1 MRICILGGFNMHRLS
16 NSLSICLFTSVA
28 LITVPATAQDET
40 APVVDEAADGE
51 IVVFGQGETR
61 QVQEVSSKELLILAP
76 GTSPLKAIEKLPSVS
91 FQSADPF
98 GTYEWS
104 SRISIRGFNQNQ
116 LGFTLDGIP
125 LGDSSYGNN
134 NGLHIG
140 RAIISENIGVTRVS
154 QGSGSIGT
162 QATNNLGG
170 TLEFF
175 SADPTGGLGFDANL
189 TYGSENTV
197 RGFGRFNFGEAGGIR
212 GFVSGVYHNAEKWKG
227 GGDQRNWQINA
238 KAIIPVG
245 DAEFDAY
252 FGYSDRAEQD
262 YQDLSLEIIDR
273 LGYNHDNFFPNYAL
287 AIQIADIANN
297 IDLRNNSTGALGGDG
312 RSDITG
318 NAPTNPAAGTV
329 FPAPYISIDD
339 SYYDASGLRKD
350 TLAAYGL
357 TAPLD
362 EGVTFKIK
370 AYYHDNTGQGTW
382 ATPYVPS
389 PNGVP
394 LSVRTTEYDIQR
406 GGVFGSLNAQI
417 GDHEITIGGWYE
429 HNDFTQARRFY
440 AFDSRTAPNRDLTNF
455 QRNPFFT
462 QWLFDFNTDTLQY
475 HVQDKI
481 SLGNL
486 TINLGW
492 KGFQV
497 NNEASPRVQGA
508 LAAGKIRSKDWF
520 QPHAGL
526 AYRLNDKAE
535 VFGGFTQVTRA
546 FVSSATSGPFST
558 TQAGFNALIARG
570 LKPEESDTYELGVRY
585 NDTIFNGV
593 IGVYY
598 VNFRNRLLG
607 VQTGA
612 GIVGNPA
619 ILQNVGSVR
628 SLGFEAAGD
637 VRLGGGLSLFASYS
651 YNDATYRDDVV
662 IPPSAITTPPTPPN
676 IIPTSGR
683 NVVDAP
689 KHLLKGEVMYDSD
702 TFFGR
707 LGANYMSR
715 RYFNYLN
722 DRSVSG
728 RVLVDATLGYRFD
741 AGLRSPIELQLNATN
756 LLDKDYVSTIGSNG
770 FGNSGDNQTLL
781 AGAPQQFFATVKVGF

>member
-1 MRICILGGFNMHRLS
+1 MRK
-16 NSLSICLFTSVA
+16 
-28 LITVPATAQDET
+28 ITVMLLAGVAFGSLPVMAQQSNAPTTAGSE
-40 APVVDEAADGE
+40 EAE

-104 SRISIRGFNQNQ
+104 SRVSIRGFNQNQ
-116 LGFTLDGIP
+116 LGYTLDGIP

-175 SADPTGGLGFDANL
+175 SADPSDGFGVDANL
-189 TYGSENTV
+189 TYGSSNTM
-197 RGFGRFNFGEAGGIR
+197 RAFGRINFGEAGGVR
-212 GFVSGVYHNAEKWKG
+212 GFLSGVYHNADKWKG
-227 GGDQRNWQINA
+227 GGEQRSMHVNA

-245 DAEFDAY
+245 DAEFDG
-252 FGYSDRAEQD
+252 FFSYSDRAEQD
-262 YQDLSLEIIDR
+262 YQDLSLEMINR
-273 LGYNHDNFFPNYAL
+273 LGYDHDNYFPDYAK
-287 AIQIADIANN
+287 AISAARGVYVAPINN
-297 IDLRNNSTGALGGDG
+297 L
-312 RSDITG
+312 
-318 NAPTNPAAGTV
+318 
-329 FPAPYISIDD
+329 DD

-350 TLAAYGL
+350 LLASYGL
-357 TAPLD
+357 TAPLAD
-362 EGVTFKIK
+362 GVTFKIK
-370 AYYHDNTGQGTW
+370 AYYHNNTGQGTW
-382 ATPYVPS
+382 GTPYVPS

-394 LSVRTTEYDIQR
+394 MSARTTEYDIQR
-406 GGVFGSLNAQI
+406 GGVFSSLNAEV
-417 GDHEITIGGWYE
+417 GDHAVTVGSWYE

-440 AFDSRTAPNRDLTNF
+440 AYESNTTPGLDHTKFLA
-455 QRNPFFT
+455 NPFFT

-475 HVQDKI
+475 YVQDKI
-481 SLGNL
+481 SLGDL

-497 NNEASPRVQGA
+497 NNESDPRIQGS
-508 LAAGKIRSKDWF
+508 LAAGKIKSQDWF
-520 QPHAGL
+520 QPHAGV
-526 AYRLNDKAE
+526 AYKLTDKAE
-535 VFGGFTQVTRA
+535 IFGGFTQVTRA
-546 FVSSATSGPFST
+546 FVSSATSGPFAT
-558 TQAGFNALIARG
+558 TQAGFNALVTRG
-570 LKPEESDTYELGVRY
+570 LKPESSDTFELGARY
-585 NDTIFNGV
+585 NDNVFNGV

-637 VRLGGGLSLFASYS
+637 VRLGGGMTLFASYS
-651 YNDATYRDDVV
+651 YTGATYRENV
-662 IPPSAITTPPTPPN
+662 ITPTAV
-676 IIPTSGR
+676 IATKGKE
-683 NVVDAP
+683 VVDTP
-689 KHLLKGEVMYDSD
+689 KHLLRGEVAYDSD
-702 TFFGR
+702 AFFGR
-707 LGANYMSR
+707 VGANYMSK

-722 DRSVSG
+722 DRSVPG
-728 RVLVDATLGYRFD
+728 RVLVDATVGYRLD
-741 AGLRSPIELQLNATN
+741 AGLRAPLELQLNATN
-756 LLDKDYVSTIGSNG
+756 LFGKEYVSTIGSNG

-781 AGAPQQFFATVKVGF
+781 AGSPRQVFVTLKAGF

>member
-1 MRICILGGFNMHRLS
+1 MRKIIVLLLAG
-16 NSLSICLFTSVA
+16 VA
-28 LITVPATAQDET
+28 FGSVPAMAQQST
-40 APVVDEAADGE
+40 APTAVDSEESE
-51 IVVFGQGETR
+51 IVVFGKGETR

-76 GTSPLKAIEKLPSVS
+76 GTSPLKAIEKLPSVN

-104 SRISIRGFNQNQ
+104 SRVSIRGFNQNQ
-116 LGFTLDGIP
+116 LGYTLDGIP

-175 SADPTGGLGFDANL
+175 SADPSDGFGVDANL
-189 TYGSENTV
+189 TYGSSNTM
-197 RGFGRFNFGEAGGIR
+197 RAFGRINFGEAGGVR
-212 GFVSGVYHNAEKWKG
+212 GFLSGVYHNADKWKG
-227 GGDQRNWQINA
+227 AGEQRSIHVNA

-245 DAEFDAY
+245 DAEFDG
-252 FGYSDRAEQD
+252 FFSYSDRAEQD
-262 YQDLSLEIIDR
+262 YQDLSLEMINR
-273 LGYNHDNFFPNYAL
+273 LGYDHDNYFPDYAK
-287 AIQIADIANN
+287 AIAAARRVFVAPINN
-297 IDLRNNSTGALGGDG
+297 L
-312 RSDITG
+312 
-318 NAPTNPAAGTV
+318 
-329 FPAPYISIDD
+329 DD

-350 TLAAYGL
+350 TLASYGL
-357 TAPLD
+357 TTPLGD
-362 EGVTFKIK
+362 GVTFKVK

-382 ATPYVPS
+382 GTPYVAS

-394 LSVRTTEYDIQR
+394 MSARTTEYDIQR
-406 GGVFGSLNAQI
+406 GGVFSSLNAEV
-417 GDHEITIGGWYE
+417 GDHEVTVGGWYE

-440 AFDSRTAPNRDLTNF
+440 AYESNTTPGLDHTKFL
-455 QRNPFFT
+455 RNPFFT

-475 HVQDKI
+475 YVQDKI
-481 SLGNL
+481 SLGDL

-497 NNEASPRVQGA
+497 NNESDPRIQGS
-508 LAAGKIRSKDWF
+508 LAAGKIKSQDWF
-520 QPHAGL
+520 QPHAGV
-526 AYRLNDKAE
+526 AYKLTDKAE
-535 VFGGFTQVTRA
+535 IFGGFTQVTRA

-558 TQAGFNALIARG
+558 TQAGFNALLARG
-570 LKPEESDTYELGVRY
+570 LKPESSDTFELGARY
-585 NDTIFNGV
+585 NDNVFNGV

-628 SLGFEAAGD
+628 SIGFEAAGD
-637 VRLGGGLSLFASYS
+637 VRLGGGLTLFASYS
-651 YNDATYRDDVV
+651 YTGATYRDNV
-662 IPPSAITTPPTPPN
+662 ITPTAV
-676 IIPTSGR
+676 IATKGKE
-683 NVVDAP
+683 VVDTP
-689 KHLLKGEVMYDSD
+689 KHLLRGEVAYDSD
-702 TFFGR
+702 AFFGR
-707 LGANYMSR
+707 VGANYMSK

-722 DRSVSG
+722 DRSVPG
-728 RVLVDATLGYRFD
+728 RMLVDATVGYRLD
-741 AGLRSPIELQLNATN
+741 AGLRAPLELQLNATN
-756 LLDKDYVSTIGSNG
+756 LFGKDYVATIGSNG

-781 AGAPQQFFATVKVGF
+781 AGSPRQVFVTLKAGF

>member
-1 MRICILGGFNMHRLS
+1 MRKITMMLLTGVAFG
-16 NSLSICLFTSVA
+16 SVP
-28 LITVPATAQDET
+28 VMAQQNT
-40 APVVDEAADGE
+40 APTAVDSEESE
-51 IVVFGQGETR
+51 IVVFGKGETR
-61 QVQEVSSKELLILAP
+61 QVQEVTSKELLILAP
-76 GTSPLKAIEKLPSVS
+76 GTSPLKAIEKLPSVN

-104 SRISIRGFNQNQ
+104 SRVSIRGFNQNQ
-116 LGFTLDGIP
+116 LGYTLDGIP

-175 SADPTGGLGFDANL
+175 SADNSDGLGVDANL
-189 TYGSENTV
+189 TYGSENTMRAFGRINFGESGGV
-197 RGFGRFNFGEAGGIR
+197 RGFL
-212 GFVSGVYHNAEKWKG
+212 SGVYHNADKWKG
-227 GGDQRNWQINA
+227 GGEQRSMHVNA

-245 DAEFDAY
+245 DAEFDA
-252 FGYSDRAEQD
+252 FFSYSDRAEQD
-262 YQDLSLEIIDR
+262 YQDLSLEMINR
-273 LGYNHDNFFPNYAL
+273 LDYDHDNYFPDYAK
-287 AIQIADIANN
+287 AIAAARGVYAAPINN
-297 IDLRNNSTGALGGDG
+297 L
-312 RSDITG
+312 
-318 NAPTNPAAGTV
+318 
-329 FPAPYISIDD
+329 DD

-357 TAPLD
+357 TAPLGD
-362 EGVTFKIK
+362 GVTFKIK

-382 ATPYVPS
+382 GTPYVPS

-394 LSVRTTEYDIQR
+394 MSVRTTEYDIQR
-406 GGVFGSLNAQI
+406 GGVFSSLNAEI
-417 GDHEITIGGWYE
+417 GDHELTVGGWYE

-440 AFDSRTAPNRDLTNF
+440 AYESNTNPGRDHTKF
-455 QRNPFFT
+455 MRNPFFT

-481 SLGNL
+481 SLGDL

-497 NNEASPRVQGA
+497 NNESDPRIQGS
-508 LAAGKIRSKDWF
+508 LAAGKIKSQDWF
-520 QPHAGL
+520 QPHAGV
-526 AYRLNDKAE
+526 AYKLTDKAE
-535 VFGGFTQVTRA
+535 IFGGFTQVTRA

-558 TQAGFNALIARG
+558 TQAGFNALLTRG
-570 LKPEESDTYELGVRY
+570 LKPESSDTFELGARY
-585 NDTIFNGV
+585 NDNVFNGV

-628 SLGFEAAGD
+628 SIGFEAAGD
-637 VRLGGGLSLFASYS
+637 VRLGGGMTLFASYS
-651 YNDATYRDDVV
+651 YTGATYRDNVITPTAVIPTRGKDVV
-662 IPPSAITTPPTPPN
+662 DT
-676 IIPTSGR
+676 
-683 NVVDAP
+683 P
-689 KHLLKGEVMYDSD
+689 KHLLRGEVAYDSD
-702 TFFGR
+702 AFFGR
-707 LGANYMSR
+707 VGANYMSK

-722 DRSVSG
+722 DRSVPG
-728 RVLVDATLGYRFD
+728 RVLVDATMGYRLD
-741 AGLRSPIELQLNATN
+741 AGLRAPLELQLNATN
-756 LLDKDYVSTIGSNG
+756 LFGKDYVATIGSNG
-770 FGNSGDNQTLL
+770 FGNSGDSQTLL
-781 AGAPQQFFATVKVGF
+781 AGAPRQIFVTLKAGF

>member
-1 MRICILGGFNMHRLS
+1 MRKITMMLLAGVAFGSVPVMAQQS
-16 NSLSICLFTSVA
+16 NAPT
-28 LITVPATAQDET
+28 TADSE
-40 APVVDEAADGE
+40 EAE

-61 QVQEVSSKELLILAP
+61 QVQEVLSKELLILAP

-104 SRISIRGFNQNQ
+104 SRVSIRGFNQNQ
-116 LGFTLDGIP
+116 LGYTLDGIP

-175 SADPTGGLGFDANL
+175 SADPSDGFGVDANL
-189 TYGSENTV
+189 TYGSSNTM
-197 RGFGRFNFGEAGGIR
+197 RAFGRINFGEAGGVR
-212 GFVSGVYHNAEKWKG
+212 GFLSGVYHNADKWKG
-227 GGDQRNWQINA
+227 GGEQRSMHVNA

-245 DAEFDAY
+245 DAEFDG
-252 FGYSDRAEQD
+252 FFSYSDRAEQD
-262 YQDLSLEIIDR
+262 YQDLSLEMINR
-273 LGYNHDNFFPNYAL
+273 LGYDHDNYFPDYAK
-287 AIQIADIANN
+287 AISAARGVYVAPINN
-297 IDLRNNSTGALGGDG
+297 L
-312 RSDITG
+312 
-318 NAPTNPAAGTV
+318 
-329 FPAPYISIDD
+329 DD

-350 TLAAYGL
+350 LLASYGL
-357 TAPLD
+357 TAPLAD
-362 EGVTFKIK
+362 GVTFKIK
-370 AYYHDNTGQGTW
+370 AYYHNNTGQGTW
-382 ATPYVPS
+382 GTPYVPS

-394 LSVRTTEYDIQR
+394 MSARTTEYDIQR
-406 GGVFGSLNAQI
+406 GGVFSSLNAEV
-417 GDHEITIGGWYE
+417 GDHAVTVGSWYE

-440 AFDSRTAPNRDLTNF
+440 AYESNTTPGLDHTKFL
-455 QRNPFFT
+455 RNPFFT

-475 HVQDKI
+475 YVQDKI
-481 SLGNL
+481 SLGDL

-497 NNEASPRVQGA
+497 NNESDPRIQGS
-508 LAAGKIRSKDWF
+508 LAAGKIKSQDWF
-520 QPHAGL
+520 QPHAGV
-526 AYRLNDKAE
+526 AYKLTDKAE
-535 VFGGFTQVTRA
+535 IFGGFTQVTRA
-546 FVSSATSGPFST
+546 FVSSATSGPFAT
-558 TQAGFNALIARG
+558 TQAGFNALVTRG
-570 LKPEESDTYELGVRY
+570 LKPESSDTFELGARY
-585 NDTIFNGV
+585 NDNVFNGV

-637 VRLGGGLSLFASYS
+637 VRLGGGMTLFASYS
-651 YNDATYRDDVV
+651 YTGATYRENV
-662 IPPSAITTPPTPPN
+662 ITPTAV
-676 IIPTSGR
+676 IATKGKE
-683 NVVDAP
+683 VVDTP
-689 KHLLKGEVMYDSD
+689 KHLLRGEVAYDSD
-702 TFFGR
+702 AFFGR
-707 LGANYMSR
+707 VGANYMSK

-722 DRSVSG
+722 DRSVPG
-728 RVLVDATLGYRFD
+728 RVLVDATVGYRLD
-741 AGLRSPIELQLNATN
+741 AGLRAPLELQLNATN
-756 LLDKDYVSTIGSNG
+756 LFGKEYVSTIGSNG

-781 AGAPQQFFATVKVGF
+781 AGSPRQVFVTLKAGF

>member
-1 MRICILGGFNMHRLS
+1 MRFRHILLLS
-16 NSLSICLFTSVA
+16 TLFMPASVLA
-28 LITVPATAQDET
+28 QTPDDGTAELDE
-40 APVVDEAADGE
+40 G
-51 IVVFGQGETR
+51 IVVFGQGQTR
-61 QVQEVSSKELLILAP
+61 QVQELKSEDLAILAP
-76 GTSPLKAIEKLPSVS
+76 GTSPLKAIEKLPSVN

-104 SRISIRGFNQNQ
+104 SRVSIRGFNQNQ
-116 LGFTLDGIP
+116 LGYTLDGIP
-125 LGDSSYGNN
+125 LGDSTYGNN

-140 RAIISENIGVTRVS
+140 RAIISENIGVVRVS

-175 SADPTGGLGFDANL
+175 STDPNDGLGLDANL
-189 TYGSENTV
+189 TYGSENTI
-197 RGFGRFNFGEAGGIR
+197 RGFARLNFGESGGIR

-245 DAEFDAY
+245 EAEFDAY
-252 FGYSDRAEQD
+252 FSYSDRAEQD
-262 YQDLSLEIIDR
+262 YQDLSLEMIQR
-273 LGYNHDNFFPNYAL
+273 LGYDHDNFFPDYAT
-287 AIQIADIANN
+287 AIRAAQGIFVAPINN
-297 IDLRNNSTGALGGDG
+297 R
-312 RSDITG
+312 
-318 NAPTNPAAGTV
+318 
-329 FPAPYISIDD
+329 DD

-350 TLAAYGL
+350 TLAGYGL

-362 EGVTFKIK
+362 EGVTFSIK

-382 ATPYVPS
+382 GTPYVAS

-394 LSVRTTEYDIQR
+394 MSVRTTEYDIQR
-406 GGVFGSLNAQI
+406 GGVFSSLKAEI
-417 GDHEITIGGWYE
+417 GDHEITVGGWYE

-440 AFDSRTAPNRDLTNF
+440 AYESLTTPGRDHTKF

-475 HVQDKI
+475 YVQDRM
-481 SLGNL
+481 SFGDL
-486 TINLGW
+486 TVNVGW

-497 NNEASPRVQGA
+497 NNEADPRVQGA
-508 LAAGKIRSKDWF
+508 LAAGKIKSQDWF
-520 QPHAGL
+520 QPHVGA
-526 AYRLNDKAE
+526 AYKVSDKAE
-535 VFGGFTQVTRA
+535 LFGGFTQVTRA

-558 TQAGFNALIARG
+558 TQAGFNELRARG
-570 LKPEESDTYELGVRY
+570 LKPEESDTYELGARY
-585 NDTIFNGV
+585 NNPVFNGV

-628 SLGFEAAGD
+628 SIGFEAAGD
-637 VRLGGGLSLFASYS
+637 FRLGNGITFFASYS
-651 YNDATYRDDVV
+651 YTDASYRDNV
-662 IPPSAITTPPTPPN
+662 ITPTAT
-676 IIPTSGR
+676 ILTKGKT
-683 NVVDAP
+683 VVDTP
-689 KHLLKGEVMYDSD
+689 KHLLRGEVAYDSD
-702 TFFGR
+702 SFFGR
-707 LGANYMSR
+707 FGANYMSKR
-715 RYFNYLN
+715 FFNYLN
-722 DRSVSG
+722 DRSVPG

-741 AGLRSPIELQLNATN
+741 AGLRLPLEIQLNATN
-756 LLDKDYVSTIGSNG
+756 MFDKKYVSTIGSNG

-781 AGAPQQFFATVKVGF
+781 AGAPQQFFATLKVGF

>member
-1 MRICILGGFNMHRLS
+1 MRKITMMLLAGVAFGSVPVMAQQS
-16 NSLSICLFTSVA
+16 NAPT
-28 LITVPATAQDET
+28 TADAED
-40 APVVDEAADGE
+40 AE

-61 QVQEVSSKELLILAP
+61 QVQEVSNKELLILAP

-104 SRISIRGFNQNQ
+104 SRVSIRGFNQNQ
-116 LGFTLDGIP
+116 LGYTLDGIP

-175 SADPTGGLGFDANL
+175 SADPSDGFGVDANL
-189 TYGSENTV
+189 TYGSSNTI
-197 RGFGRFNFGEAGGIR
+197 RAFGRINFGEAGGVR
-212 GFVSGVYHNAEKWKG
+212 GFLSGVYHNADKWKG
-227 GGDQRNWQINA
+227 GGEQRSMHVNA

-245 DAEFDAY
+245 DAEFDG
-252 FGYSDRAEQD
+252 FFSYSDRAEQD
-262 YQDLSLEIIDR
+262 YQDLSLEMINR
-273 LGYNHDNFFPNYAL
+273 LGYDHDNYFPDYAK
-287 AIQIADIANN
+287 AISAARGVYVAPINN
-297 IDLRNNSTGALGGDG
+297 
-312 RSDITG
+312 
-318 NAPTNPAAGTV
+318 
-329 FPAPYISIDD
+329 IDD

-350 TLAAYGL
+350 TLASYGL
-357 TAPLD
+357 TAPLAD
-362 EGVTFKIK
+362 GVTFKIK
-370 AYYHDNTGQGTW
+370 AYYHNNTGQGTW
-382 ATPYVPS
+382 GTPYVPS

-394 LSVRTTEYDIQR
+394 MSARTTEYDIQR
-406 GGVFGSLNAQI
+406 GGVFSSLNAEV
-417 GDHEITIGGWYE
+417 GDHEVTVGGWYE

-440 AFDSRTAPNRDLTNF
+440 AYESNTTPGLDHTKFL
-455 QRNPFFT
+455 RNPFFT

-475 HVQDKI
+475 YVQDKI
-481 SLGNL
+481 SLGDL

-497 NNEASPRVQGA
+497 NNESDPRIQGS
-508 LAAGKIRSKDWF
+508 LAAGKIKSQDWF
-520 QPHAGL
+520 QPHAGV
-526 AYRLNDKAE
+526 AYKLTEKAE
-535 VFGGFTQVTRA
+535 IFGGFTQVTRA
-546 FVSSATSGPFST
+546 FVSSATSGPFAT
-558 TQAGFNALIARG
+558 TQAGFDALRARG
-570 LKPEESDTYELGVRY
+570 LKPESSDTFELGARY
-585 NDTIFNGV
+585 NDSVFNGV

-598 VNFRNRLLG
+598 VNFHNRLLG

-637 VRLGGGLSLFASYS
+637 VRLGGGVTLFASYS
-651 YNDATYRDDVV
+651 YTGATYRENV
-662 IPPSAITTPPTPPN
+662 ITPTAV
-676 IIPTSGR
+676 IATKGKE
-683 NVVDAP
+683 VVDTP
-689 KHLLKGEVMYDSD
+689 KHLLRGEVAYDHD
-702 TFFGR
+702 AFFGR
-707 LGANYMSR
+707 VGANYMSK

-722 DRSVSG
+722 DRSVPS
-728 RVLVDATLGYRFD
+728 RVLVDATVGYRLD
-741 AGLRSPIELQLNATN
+741 AGLRAPLELQLNATN
-756 LLDKDYVSTIGSNG
+756 LFGIDYVSTIGSNG

-781 AGAPQQFFATVKVGF
+781 AGSPRQVFVTLKAGF

>member
-1 MRICILGGFNMHRLS
+1 MRK
-16 NSLSICLFTSVA
+16 
-28 LITVPATAQDET
+28 ITVMLLAGVAFGSVPVMAQQSNAPTTAGSE
-40 APVVDEAADGE
+40 EAE

-104 SRISIRGFNQNQ
+104 SRVSIRGFNQNQ
-116 LGFTLDGIP
+116 LGYTLDGIP

-175 SADPTGGLGFDANL
+175 SADPSDGFGADANL
-189 TYGSENTV
+189 TYGSSNTM
-197 RGFGRFNFGEAGGIR
+197 RAFGRINFGEAGGVR
-212 GFVSGVYHNAEKWKG
+212 GFLSGVYHNADKWKG
-227 GGDQRNWQINA
+227 GGEQRSMHVNA

-245 DAEFDAY
+245 DAEFDG
-252 FGYSDRAEQD
+252 FFSYSDRAEQD
-262 YQDLSLEIIDR
+262 YQDLSLEMINR
-273 LGYNHDNFFPNYAL
+273 LGYDHDNYFPDYAK
-287 AIQIADIANN
+287 AISAARGVYVAPINN
-297 IDLRNNSTGALGGDG
+297 L
-312 RSDITG
+312 
-318 NAPTNPAAGTV
+318 
-329 FPAPYISIDD
+329 DD

-350 TLAAYGL
+350 TLASYGL
-357 TAPLD
+357 SATLAD
-362 EGVTFKIK
+362 GVTFKIK
-370 AYYHDNTGQGTW
+370 AYYHNNTGQGTW
-382 ATPYVPS
+382 GTPYVPS

-394 LSVRTTEYDIQR
+394 MSARTTEYDIQR
-406 GGVFGSLNAQI
+406 GGVFSSLNAEV
-417 GDHEITIGGWYE
+417 GDHEVTVGSWYE

-440 AFDSRTAPNRDLTNF
+440 AYESNTTPGLDHTKFLT
-455 QRNPFFT
+455 NPFFT

-475 HVQDKI
+475 YVQDKI
-481 SLGNL
+481 SLGDL

-497 NNEASPRVQGA
+497 NNESDPRIQGS
-508 LAAGKIRSKDWF
+508 LAAGKIKSQDWF
-520 QPHAGL
+520 QPHAGV
-526 AYRLNDKAE
+526 AYKLTDKAE
-535 VFGGFTQVTRA
+535 IFGGFTQVTRA
-546 FVSSATSGPFST
+546 FVSSATSGPFAT
-558 TQAGFNALIARG
+558 TQAGFNALVTRG
-570 LKPEESDTYELGVRY
+570 LKPESSDTFELGARY
-585 NDTIFNGV
+585 NDNVFNGV

-637 VRLGGGLSLFASYS
+637 VRLGGGMTLFASYS
-651 YNDATYRDDVV
+651 YTGATYRENV
-662 IPPSAITTPPTPPN
+662 ITPTAV
-676 IIPTSGR
+676 IATKGKE
-683 NVVDAP
+683 VVDTP
-689 KHLLKGEVMYDSD
+689 KHLLRGEFAYDND
-702 TFFGR
+702 AFFGR
-707 LGANYMSR
+707 VGANYMSK

-722 DRSVSG
+722 DRSVPS
-728 RVLVDATLGYRFD
+728 RVLVDATVGYRLD
-741 AGLRSPIELQLNATN
+741 AGLRAPLELQLNATN
-756 LLDKDYVSTIGSNG
+756 LFGIDYVSTIGSNG

-781 AGAPQQFFATVKVGF
+781 AGSPRQVFVTLKAGF

>member
-1 MRICILGGFNMHRLS
+1 MRKITVMLLAG
-16 NSLSICLFTSVA
+16 VA
-28 LITVPATAQDET
+28 LGSVPVMAQQSNAPTTADS
-40 APVVDEAADGE
+40 DEAE

-104 SRISIRGFNQNQ
+104 SRVSIRGFNQNQ
-116 LGFTLDGIP
+116 LGYTLDGIP

-175 SADPTGGLGFDANL
+175 SADPSDGFGADANL
-189 TYGSENTV
+189 TYGSSNTM
-197 RGFGRFNFGEAGGIR
+197 RAFGRINFGEAGGVR
-212 GFVSGVYHNAEKWKG
+212 GFLSGVYHNAEKWKG
-227 GGDQRNWQINA
+227 GGEQRSMHVNA

-245 DAEFDAY
+245 DAEFDA
-252 FGYSDRAEQD
+252 FFSYSDRAEQD
-262 YQDLSLEIIDR
+262 YQDLSLEMINR
-273 LGYNHDNFFPNYAL
+273 LGYDHDNYFPNYAK
-287 AIQIADIANN
+287 AISAARGVYAAPINN
-297 IDLRNNSTGALGGDG
+297 
-312 RSDITG
+312 
-318 NAPTNPAAGTV
+318 
-329 FPAPYISIDD
+329 IDD

-350 TLAAYGL
+350 ALASYGL
-357 TAPLD
+357 TAPLAD
-362 EGVTFKIK
+362 GATFKVK
-370 AYYHDNTGQGTW
+370 AYYHNNTGQGTW
-382 ATPYVPS
+382 GTPYVAS

-394 LSVRTTEYDIQR
+394 MSARTTEYDIQR
-406 GGVFGSLNAQI
+406 GGVFSSLNAEV
-417 GDHEITIGGWYE
+417 GDHEVTVGGWYE

-440 AFDSRTAPNRDLTNF
+440 AYESNTTPGLDHTKFL
-455 QRNPFFT
+455 RNPFFT

-475 HVQDKI
+475 YVQDKI
-481 SLGNL
+481 SLGDL
-486 TINLGW
+486 TVNLGW

-497 NNEASPRVQGA
+497 NNESDPRIQGS
-508 LAAGKIRSKDWF
+508 LAAGKIKSQDWF
-520 QPHAGL
+520 QPHAGV
-526 AYRLNDKAE
+526 AYKLTEKAE
-535 VFGGFTQVTRA
+535 IFGGFTQVTRA
-546 FVSSATSGPFST
+546 HVSSATSGPFAT
-558 TQAGFNALIARG
+558 TQAGFNALVARG
-570 LKPEESDTYELGVRY
+570 LKPESSDTFELGARY
-585 NDTIFNGV
+585 NDNVFNGV

-637 VRLGGGLSLFASYS
+637 VRLGGGMTLFASYS
-651 YNDATYRDDVV
+651 YTGATYRENV
-662 IPPSAITTPPTPPN
+662 ITPTAV
-676 IIPTSGR
+676 IATKGKE
-683 NVVDAP
+683 VVDTP
-689 KHLLKGEVMYDSD
+689 KHLLRGEVAYDSD
-702 TFFGR
+702 AFFGR
-707 LGANYMSR
+707 VGANYMSK

-722 DRSVSG
+722 DRSVPG
-728 RVLVDATLGYRFD
+728 RVLVDATVGYRLD
-741 AGLRSPIELQLNATN
+741 AGLRAPLELQLNATN
-756 LLDKDYVSTIGSNG
+756 LFGIDYVSTIGSNG

-781 AGAPQQFFATVKVGF
+781 AGSPRQVFVTLKAGF

>member
-1 MRICILGGFNMHRLS
+1 MRKITMMLLAGVAFGSVPVMAQQS
-16 NSLSICLFTSVA
+16 NAPT
-28 LITVPATAQDET
+28 TADSE
-40 APVVDEAADGE
+40 EAE

-104 SRISIRGFNQNQ
+104 SRVSIRGFNQNQ
-116 LGFTLDGIP
+116 LGYTLDGIP

-175 SADPTGGLGFDANL
+175 SADPSDGFGVDANL
-189 TYGSENTV
+189 TYGSSNTM
-197 RGFGRFNFGEAGGIR
+197 RAFGRINFGEAGGVR
-212 GFVSGVYHNAEKWKG
+212 GFLSGVYHNADKWKG
-227 GGDQRNWQINA
+227 GGEQRSMHVNA

-245 DAEFDAY
+245 DAEFDG
-252 FGYSDRAEQD
+252 FFSYSDRAEQD
-262 YQDLSLEIIDR
+262 YQDLSLEMINR
-273 LGYNHDNFFPNYAL
+273 LGYDHDNYFPDYAK
-287 AIQIADIANN
+287 AISAARGVYVAPINN
-297 IDLRNNSTGALGGDG
+297 L
-312 RSDITG
+312 
-318 NAPTNPAAGTV
+318 
-329 FPAPYISIDD
+329 DD

-350 TLAAYGL
+350 LLASYGL
-357 TAPLD
+357 TAPLAD
-362 EGVTFKIK
+362 GVTFKIK
-370 AYYHDNTGQGTW
+370 AYYHNNTGQGTW
-382 ATPYVPS
+382 GTPYVPS

-394 LSVRTTEYDIQR
+394 MSARTTEYDIQR
-406 GGVFGSLNAQI
+406 GGVFSSLNAEV
-417 GDHEITIGGWYE
+417 GDHAVTVGGWYE

-440 AFDSRTAPNRDLTNF
+440 AYESNTTPGLDHTKFLT
-455 QRNPFFT
+455 NPFFT

-475 HVQDKI
+475 YVQDKI
-481 SLGNL
+481 SLGDL

-497 NNEASPRVQGA
+497 NNESDPRIQGS
-508 LAAGKIRSKDWF
+508 LAAGKIKSQDWF
-520 QPHAGL
+520 QPHAGV
-526 AYRLNDKAE
+526 AYKLTDKAE
-535 VFGGFTQVTRA
+535 IFGGFTQVTRA
-546 FVSSATSGPFST
+546 FVSSATSGPFAT
-558 TQAGFNALIARG
+558 TQAGFDALLARG
-570 LKPEESDTYELGVRY
+570 LKPESSDTFELGARY
-585 NDTIFNGV
+585 NDNVFNGV

-637 VRLGGGLSLFASYS
+637 VRLGGGMTLFASYS
-651 YNDATYRDDVV
+651 YTGATYRENV
-662 IPPSAITTPPTPPN
+662 ITPTAV
-676 IIPTSGR
+676 IATKGKE
-683 NVVDAP
+683 VVDTP
-689 KHLLKGEVMYDSD
+689 KHLLRGEFAYDND
-702 TFFGR
+702 AFFGR
-707 LGANYMSR
+707 VGANYMSK

-722 DRSVSG
+722 DRSVPS
-728 RVLVDATLGYRFD
+728 RVLVDATVGYRLD
-741 AGLRSPIELQLNATN
+741 AGLRAPLELQLNATN
-756 LLDKDYVSTIGSNG
+756 LFGIDYVSTIGSNG

-781 AGAPQQFFATVKVGF
+781 AGSPRQVFVTLKAGF

>member
-1 MRICILGGFNMHRLS
+1 MRT
-16 NSLSICLFTSVA
+16 FTSILLASAA
-28 LITVPATAQDET
+28 LIASPAMAQQANAPAETDTAE
-40 APVVDEAADGE
+40 EE

-61 QVQEVSSKELLILAP
+61 QVQEINSKELLLLAP
-76 GTSPLKAIEKLPSVS
+76 GTSPLKAIEKLPSVN

-104 SRISIRGFNQNQ
+104 SRVSIRGFNQNQ
-116 LGFTLDGIP
+116 LGYTLDGIP
-125 LGDSSYGNN
+125 LGDSTYGNN

-140 RAIISENIGVTRVS
+140 RAIISDNIGVTRVS

-175 SADPTGGLGFDANL
+175 SADPKDGFGVDANL
-189 TYGSENTV
+189 TYGSENTI
-197 RGFGRFNFGEAGGIR
+197 RGFGRVNFGEADGIR
-212 GFVSGVYHNAEKWKG
+212 GFISGVYHNAEKWKG

-245 DAEFDAY
+245 VAEFDAY
-252 FGYSDRAEQD
+252 FAYSDRAEQD
-262 YQDLSLEIIDR
+262 YQDLSLEMIAR
-273 LGYNHDNFFPNYAL
+273 LGYDHDNYFPDYAT
-287 AIQIADIANN
+287 AIRAAQGVFVAPINN
-297 IDLRNNSTGALGGDG
+297 L
-312 RSDITG
+312 
-318 NAPTNPAAGTV
+318 
-329 FPAPYISIDD
+329 DD

-357 TAPLD
+357 TAPLGD
-362 EGVTFKIK
+362 GVTFKIK

-382 ATPYVPS
+382 GTPYVAS

-394 LSVRTTEYDIQR
+394 MSIRTTEYDIQR
-406 GGVFGSLNAQI
+406 GGVFSSLNADI
-417 GDHEITIGGWYE
+417 GDHEITVGGWYE

-440 AFDSRTAPNRDLTNF
+440 AYESLTTPGRDHTKL

-475 HVQDKI
+475 YVQDKI
-481 SLGNL
+481 SMGDL

-497 NNEASPRVQGA
+497 NNEADPRVQGP
-508 LAAGKIRSKDWF
+508 LAAGKIKSTDWF
-520 QPHAGL
+520 QPHAGV
-526 AYRLNDKAE
+526 AYKLSDKAE
-535 VFGGFTQVTRA
+535 IFGGFTQVTRA

-558 TQAGFNALIARG
+558 TQAGFNALIVRG
-570 LKPEESDTYELGVRY
+570 LKPEESDTYELGARY
-585 NDTIFNGV
+585 NDSVFNGV

-612 GIVGNPA
+612 GILGNPA

-628 SLGFEAAGD
+628 SIGFEAAGD
-637 VRLGGGLSLFASYS
+637 LRLGGGLTLFASYS
-651 YNDATYRDDVV
+651 YNDASYRDDVV
-662 IPPSAITTPPTPPN
+662 TPTA
-676 IIPTSGR
+676 IIPTKGKD
-683 NVVDAP
+683 VVDTP
-689 KHLLKGEVMYDSD
+689 KHLLRGEIAYDSD
-702 TFFGR
+702 SFFGR
-707 LGANYMSR
+707 IGANYMSK

-722 DRSVSG
+722 DRSVSS
-728 RVLVDATLGYRFD
+728 RVLFDATLGYRFD
-741 AGLRSPIELQLNATN
+741 MGLRTPIELQLNATN
-756 LLDKDYVSTIGSNG
+756 LLDKKYVSTIGSNG

>member
-1 MRICILGGFNMHRLS
+1 MRT
-16 NSLSICLFTSVA
+16 FTSILLASSA
-28 LITVPATAQDET
+28 LIASPAMAQQANAPAETDTAE
-40 APVVDEAADGE
+40 EE

-61 QVQEVSSKELLILAP
+61 QVQEINSKELLLLAP
-76 GTSPLKAIEKLPSVS
+76 GTSPLKAIEKLPSVN

-104 SRISIRGFNQNQ
+104 SRVSIRGFNQNQ
-116 LGFTLDGIP
+116 LGYTLDGIP
-125 LGDSSYGNN
+125 LGDSTYGNN

-140 RAIISENIGVTRVS
+140 RAIISDNIGVTRVS

-175 SADPTGGLGFDANL
+175 SADPKDGFGVDANL
-189 TYGSENTV
+189 TYGSENTI
-197 RGFGRFNFGEAGGIR
+197 RGFGRVNFGEADGIR
-212 GFVSGVYHNAEKWKG
+212 GFISGVYHNAEKWKG

-245 DAEFDAY
+245 VAEFDAY
-252 FGYSDRAEQD
+252 FAYSDRAEQD
-262 YQDLSLEIIDR
+262 YQDLSLEMIAR
-273 LGYNHDNFFPNYAL
+273 LGYDHDNYFPDYAT
-287 AIQIADIANN
+287 AIRAAQGVFVAPINN
-297 IDLRNNSTGALGGDG
+297 L
-312 RSDITG
+312 
-318 NAPTNPAAGTV
+318 
-329 FPAPYISIDD
+329 DD

-357 TAPLD
+357 TAPLGD
-362 EGVTFKIK
+362 GVTFKIK

-382 ATPYVPS
+382 GTPYVAS

-394 LSVRTTEYDIQR
+394 MSIRTTEYDIQR
-406 GGVFGSLNAQI
+406 GGVFSSLNADI
-417 GDHEITIGGWYE
+417 GDHEITVGGWYE

-440 AFDSRTAPNRDLTNF
+440 AYESLTTPGRDHTKF

-475 HVQDKI
+475 YVQDKI
-481 SLGNL
+481 SMGDL

-497 NNEASPRVQGA
+497 NNEADPRVQGP
-508 LAAGKIRSKDWF
+508 LAAGKIKSTDWF
-520 QPHAGL
+520 QPHAGV
-526 AYRLNDKAE
+526 AYKLNDKAE
-535 VFGGFTQVTRA
+535 IFGGFTQVTRA

-570 LKPEESDTYELGVRY
+570 LKPEESDTYELGARY
-585 NDTIFNGV
+585 NDSVFNGV

-612 GIVGNPA
+612 GILGNPA

-628 SLGFEAAGD
+628 SIGFEAAGD
-637 VRLGGGLSLFASYS
+637 LRLGGGLTLFASYS
-651 YNDATYRDDVV
+651 YNDASYRDDVV
-662 IPPSAITTPPTPPN
+662 TPTA
-676 IIPTSGR
+676 IIPTKGKD
-683 NVVDAP
+683 VVDTP
-689 KHLLKGEVMYDSD
+689 KHLLRGEIAYDSD
-702 TFFGR
+702 SFFGR
-707 LGANYMSR
+707 IGANYMSK

-722 DRSVSG
+722 DRSVSS
-728 RVLVDATLGYRFD
+728 RVLIDATLGYRFD
-741 AGLRSPIELQLNATN
+741 MGLRTPIELQLNATN
-756 LLDKDYVSTIGSNG
+756 LLDKKYVSTIGSNG

>member
-1 MRICILGGFNMHRLS
+1 MRQF
-16 NSLSICLFTSVA
+16 SIFLLASVA
-28 LITVPATAQDET
+28 ALATPAMAQDGATTPGEEET
-40 APVVDEAADGE
+40 ADAE
-51 IVVFGQGETR
+51 IIVFGQGETR
-61 QVQEVSSKELLILAP
+61 QVQEVGSKELLILAP
-76 GTSPLKAIEKLPSVS
+76 GTSPLKAIEKLPSVN

-104 SRISIRGFNQNQ
+104 SRVSIRGFNQNQ
-116 LGFTLDGIP
+116 LGYTLDGIP

-175 SADPTGGLGFDANL
+175 SADPSDGFGADANL
-189 TYGSENTV
+189 TYGSENTI
-197 RGFGRFNFGEAGGIR
+197 RGFGRLNWGEAGGIR
-212 GFVSGVYHNAEKWKG
+212 GFISGVYHNAEKWKG
-227 GGDQRNWQINA
+227 AGDQRNWQINA

-245 DAEFDAY
+245 EAEFDAY
-252 FGYSDRAEQD
+252 FSYSDRAEQD
-262 YQDLSLEIIDR
+262 YQDLSLEMISR
-273 LGYNHDNFFPNYAL
+273 LGYDHDNFFPDYAT
-287 AIQIADIANN
+287 AIRAAQNIFTAPINN
-297 IDLRNNSTGALGGDG
+297 R
-312 RSDITG
+312 
-318 NAPTNPAAGTV
+318 
-329 FPAPYISIDD
+329 DD

-350 TLAAYGL
+350 TLAGYGL
-357 TAPLD
+357 TAPLGD
-362 EGVTFKIK
+362 GVTFKIK

-382 ATPYVPS
+382 GTPYVAS

-394 LSVRTTEYDIQR
+394 MSVRTTEYDIQR
-406 GGVFGSLNAQI
+406 GGVFSSLNAEI

-440 AFDSRTAPNRDLTNF
+440 AYESLTAPGRDHLKF

-475 HVQDKI
+475 YVQDKM
-481 SLGNL
+481 SFGDL
-486 TINLGW
+486 TVNVGW

-497 NNEASPRVQGA
+497 NNESDPRVQGA
-508 LAAGKIRSKDWF
+508 LAAGKIKSQDWF
-520 QPHAGL
+520 QPHVGA
-526 AYRLNDKAE
+526 AYKVSDKAE
-535 VFGGFTQVTRA
+535 LFGGFTQVTRA

-570 LKPEESDTYELGVRY
+570 LKPEESDTYELGARY
-585 NDTIFNGV
+585 NDSVFNGV
-593 IGVYY
+593 VGVYY

-607 VQTGA
+607 VPTGP

-619 ILQNVGSVR
+619 ILQNVGAVR
-628 SLGFEAAGD
+628 SIGFEAAGD
-637 VRLGGGLSLFASYS
+637 VRLGGGLTLFASYS

-662 IPPSAITTPPTPPN
+662 IPAAVAGGTPT
-676 IIPTSGR
+676 IIPTSGKD
-683 NVVDAP
+683 VVDTP
-689 KHLLKGEVMYDSD
+689 KHMLRGEIAYDSD

-707 LGANYMSR
+707 VGANYMSK

-722 DRSVSG
+722 DRSVG
-728 RVLVDATLGYRFD
+728 ARVLVDATLGYRFD

-756 LLDKDYVSTIGSNG
+756 LLDKKYVSTIGSNG

-781 AGAPQQFFATVKVGF
+781 AGSPQQFFATVKVGF

>member
-1 MRICILGGFNMHRLS
+1 MLLAS
-16 NSLSICLFTSVA
+16 AA
-28 LITVPATAQDET
+28 LIASPAMAQQANLPADT
-40 APVVDEAADGE
+40 EATDDE

-61 QVQEVSSKELLILAP
+61 QVQEISSKELLILAP
-76 GTSPLKAIEKLPSVS
+76 GTSPLKAIEKLPSVN

-104 SRISIRGFNQNQ
+104 SRVSIRGFNQNQ
-116 LGFTLDGIP
+116 LGYTLDGIP
-125 LGDSSYGNN
+125 LGDSTYGNN

-175 SADPTGGLGFDANL
+175 SADPSDGFGVDANL

-197 RGFGRFNFGEAGGIR
+197 RGFGRVNFGEADGIR
-212 GFVSGVYHNAEKWKG
+212 GFISGVYHNAEKWKG

-245 DAEFDAY
+245 VAEFDAY
-252 FGYSDRAEQD
+252 FAYSDRAEQD
-262 YQDLSLEIIDR
+262 YQDLSLEMIAR
-273 LGYNHDNFFPNYAL
+273 LGYDHDNYFPDYAT
-287 AIQIADIANN
+287 AIRAAQGIFTAPINN
-297 IDLRNNSTGALGGDG
+297 L
-312 RSDITG
+312 
-318 NAPTNPAAGTV
+318 
-329 FPAPYISIDD
+329 DD

-350 TLAAYGL
+350 TLASYGL
-357 TAPLD
+357 SAPLGD
-362 EGVTFKIK
+362 GVTFKIK

-382 ATPYVPS
+382 GTPYVPS

-394 LSVRTTEYDIQR
+394 MSIRTTEYDIQR
-406 GGVFGSLNAQI
+406 GGVFSSLNAQV
-417 GDHEITIGGWYE
+417 GDHEITVGGWYE

-440 AFDSRTAPNRDLTNF
+440 AYESLTTPGRDHTKF

-475 HVQDKI
+475 YVQDKI
-481 SLGNL
+481 SLGDL

-497 NNEASPRVQGA
+497 NNEADPRVQGA
-508 LAAGKIRSKDWF
+508 LAAGKIKSRDWF
-520 QPHAGL
+520 QPHAGV
-526 AYRLNDKAE
+526 AYKLTDKAE
-535 VFGGFTQVTRA
+535 IFGGFTQVTRA

-570 LKPEESDTYELGVRY
+570 LKPEESDTYELGARY
-585 NDTIFNGV
+585 NDSVFNGV

-628 SLGFEAAGD
+628 SIGFEAAGD
-637 VRLGGGLSLFASYS
+637 LRLGGGLTLFASYS
-651 YNDATYRDDVV
+651 YTDASYRDDVV
-662 IPPSAITTPPTPPN
+662 TPTA
-676 IIPTSGR
+676 IIPTKGKD
-683 NVVDAP
+683 VVDTP
-689 KHLLKGEVMYDSD
+689 KHLLRGEIAYDSD
-702 TFFGR
+702 SFFGR
-707 LGANYMSR
+707 IGANYMSK

-722 DRSVSG
+722 DRSVSS
-728 RVLVDATLGYRFD
+728 RVLVDATIGYRFD
-741 AGLRSPIELQLNATN
+741 MGMRSPIELQLNATN
-756 LLDKDYVSTIGSNG
+756 LLDKKYVSTIGSNG

>member
-1 MRICILGGFNMHRLS
+1 MRK
-16 NSLSICLFTSVA
+16 
-28 LITVPATAQDET
+28 ITVMLLAGVAFGSVPVMAQQSNAPTAVDSDET
-40 APVVDEAADGE
+40 E
-51 IVVFGQGETR
+51 IVVFGKGETR

-76 GTSPLKAIEKLPSVS
+76 GTSPLKAIGKLPSVN

-104 SRISIRGFNQNQ
+104 SRVSIRGFNQNQ
-116 LGFTLDGIP
+116 LGYTLDGIP

-175 SADPTGGLGFDANL
+175 SADPSDGFGVDANL
-189 TYGSENTV
+189 TYGSSNTM
-197 RGFGRFNFGEAGGIR
+197 RAFGRINFGEAGGVR
-212 GFVSGVYHNAEKWKG
+212 GFLSGVYHNADKWKG
-227 GGDQRNWQINA
+227 GGEQRSMHVNA

-245 DAEFDAY
+245 DAEFDA
-252 FGYSDRAEQD
+252 FFSYSDRAEQD
-262 YQDLSLEIIDR
+262 YQDLSLEMINR
-273 LGYNHDNFFPNYAL
+273 LGYDHDNYFPDYAK
-287 AIQIADIANN
+287 AIAAARGVFVAPINN
-297 IDLRNNSTGALGGDG
+297 L
-312 RSDITG
+312 
-318 NAPTNPAAGTV
+318 
-329 FPAPYISIDD
+329 DD

-357 TAPLD
+357 TAPLGD
-362 EGVTFKIK
+362 GVTFKIK

-382 ATPYVPS
+382 GTPYVRS

-394 LSVRTTEYDIQR
+394 MSVRTTEYDIQR
-406 GGVFGSLNAQI
+406 GGVFSSLNAEV

-440 AFDSRTAPNRDLTNF
+440 AYESDTKPGLDHTKFM
-455 QRNPFFT
+455 RNPFFT

-475 HVQDKI
+475 YVQDKI
-481 SLGNL
+481 SLGDL
-486 TINLGW
+486 SINLGW

-497 NNEASPRVQGA
+497 NNESDPRIQGS
-508 LAAGKIRSKDWF
+508 LAAGKIKSQDWF
-520 QPHAGL
+520 QPHAGV
-526 AYRLNDKAE
+526 AYKLTDKAE
-535 VFGGFTQVTRA
+535 IFGGFTQVTRA

-558 TQAGFNALIARG
+558 TQAGFNALLARG
-570 LKPEESDTYELGVRY
+570 LKPESSDTFELGARY
-585 NDTIFNGV
+585 NDNVFNGV

-637 VRLGGGLSLFASYS
+637 VRLGGGLTLFASYS
-651 YNDATYRDDVV
+651 YTGATYRDNV
-662 IPPSAITTPPTPPN
+662 ITPTAV
-676 IIPTSGR
+676 IATKGKE
-683 NVVDAP
+683 VVDTP
-689 KHLLKGEVMYDSD
+689 KHLLRGEVAYDSD
-702 TFFGR
+702 AFFGR
-707 LGANYMSR
+707 VGANYMSK

-722 DRSVSG
+722 DRSVPG
-728 RVLVDATLGYRFD
+728 RVLVDATVGYRLD
-741 AGLRSPIELQLNATN
+741 AGLRAPLELQLNATN
-756 LLDKDYVSTIGSNG
+756 LFGKDYVATIGSNG

-781 AGAPQQFFATVKVGF
+781 AGSPRQIFVTLKAGF

>member
-1 MRICILGGFNMHRLS
+1 MRRFITALLAGTAIA
-16 NSLSICLFTSVA
+16 TSA
-28 LITVPATAQDET
+28 AAQDST
-40 APVVDEAADGE
+40 TTPADDTNVGEE

-61 QVQEVSSKELLILAP
+61 QVQELTSKELLILAP
-76 GTSPLKAIEKLPSVS
+76 GTSPLKAIEKLPSVN

-104 SRISIRGFNQNQ
+104 SRVSIRGFNQNQ
-116 LGFTLDGIP
+116 LGYTLDGIP
-125 LGDSSYGNN
+125 LGDSTYGNN

-175 SADPTGGLGFDANL
+175 SGDFSHGLGVDANL
-189 TYGSENTV
+189 TYGSENTI
-197 RGFGRFNFGEAGGIR
+197 RGFGRINFGEAGGIR
-212 GFVSGVYHNAEKWKG
+212 GFISGVYHNSEKWKG

-245 DAEFDAY
+245 EAEFDAY
-252 FGYSDRAEQD
+252 FAYSDRAEQD
-262 YQDLSLEIIDR
+262 YQDLSLEMINR
-273 LGYNHDNFFPNYAL
+273 LGYNHDNYFPDYAK
-287 AIQIADIANN
+287 AINAARGIFVAPINN
-297 IDLRNNSTGALGGDG
+297 L
-312 RSDITG
+312 
-318 NAPTNPAAGTV
+318 
-329 FPAPYISIDD
+329 DD

-357 TAPLD
+357 TAPLG

-382 ATPYVPS
+382 GTPYVAS

-394 LSVRTTEYDIQR
+394 MSARTTEYDIQR
-406 GGVFGSLNAQI
+406 GGVFSSLNADI
-417 GDHEITIGGWYE
+417 GDHEITVGGWYE

-440 AFDSRTAPNRDLTNF
+440 AYESLTTPGLDHTKF
-455 QRNPFFT
+455 LRKPFFT

-475 HVQDKI
+475 YVQDKI
-481 SLGNL
+481 SLGDL

-497 NNEASPRVQGA
+497 NNESDPRVQGA
-508 LAAGKIRSKDWF
+508 LAAGKIKSQDWF
-520 QPHAGL
+520 QPHAGV
-526 AYRLNDKAE
+526 AYKLNDKAE
-535 VFGGFTQVTRA
+535 IFGGFTQVTRA

-558 TQAGFNALIARG
+558 TQAGFNELIARG
-570 LKPEESDTYELGVRY
+570 LEPEESDTYELGARY
-585 NDTIFNGV
+585 NDSVFNGV

-619 ILQNVGSVR
+619 ILQNVGGVR
-628 SLGFEAAGD
+628 SIGFEAAGD
-637 VRLGGGLSLFASYS
+637 VRLGGGLTLFASYS
-651 YNDATYRDDVV
+651 YTDATYRDNVITPTATIATKGKDVV
-662 IPPSAITTPPTPPN
+662 DT
-676 IIPTSGR
+676 
-683 NVVDAP
+683 P
-689 KHLLKGEVMYDSD
+689 KHLLRGEIAYDSD

-707 LGANYMSR
+707 VGANYMSK

-722 DRSVSG
+722 DRSVAA

-741 AGLRSPIELQLNATN
+741 AGLRSPIEIQLNATN
-756 LLDKDYVSTIGSNG
+756 LLDKEYVATIGSNG

>member
-1 MRICILGGFNMHRLS
+1 MRKISVMLLAG
-16 NSLSICLFTSVA
+16 VA
-28 LITVPATAQDET
+28 LISVPALAQQTNKAATVDS
-40 APVVDEAADGE
+40 DEAE
-51 IVVFGQGETR
+51 IVVFGIGETR
-61 QVQEVSSKELLILAP
+61 QVQELSSKELLILAP
-76 GTSPLKAIEKLPSVS
+76 GTSPLKAIEKLPSVN

-104 SRISIRGFNQNQ
+104 SRVSIRGFNQNQ
-116 LGFTLDGIP
+116 LGYTLDGIP
-125 LGDSSYGNN
+125 LGDSTYGNN

-175 SADPTGGLGFDANL
+175 SADVNDGFGVDANV
-189 TYGSENTV
+189 TYGSSNTM
-197 RGFGRFNFGEAGGIR
+197 RAFGRVNFGEAGGFR

-227 GGDQRNWQINA
+227 GGDQRSTHVNA

-245 DAEFDAY
+245 EAEFDAY
-252 FGYSDRAEQD
+252 FSYSDRAEQD
-262 YQDLSLEIIDR
+262 YQDLSLEMIKR
-273 LGYNHDNFFPNYAL
+273 LGYDHDNYFPDYAK
-287 AIQIADIANN
+287 AIAAARGVFVAPINN
-297 IDLRNNSTGALGGDG
+297 L
-312 RSDITG
+312 
-318 NAPTNPAAGTV
+318 
-329 FPAPYISIDD
+329 DD

-350 TLAAYGL
+350 TLGSYGL
-357 TAPLD
+357 TAPLAD
-362 EGVTFKIK
+362 GVTFKIK

-382 ATPYVPS
+382 GTPYVAS

-394 LSVRTTEYDIQR
+394 MSARTTEYDIER
-406 GGVFGSLNAQI
+406 GGVFSSLNAQV
-417 GDHEITIGGWYE
+417 GDHEITVGGWYE

-440 AFDSRTAPNRDLTNF
+440 AYESNTKAGLDHTKFL
-455 QRNPFFT
+455 RNPFRT

-475 HVQDKI
+475 YVQDKI
-481 SLGNL
+481 SFGDL
-486 TINLGW
+486 TVNLGW

-497 NNEASPRVQGA
+497 NNESDPRVQGS
-508 LAAGKIRSKDWF
+508 LAAGKIKSQDWF
-520 QPHAGL
+520 QPHVGA
-526 AYRLNDKAE
+526 AYKLSGKAE
-535 VFGGFTQVTRA
+535 IFGGFTQVTRA

-558 TQAGFNALIARG
+558 TQAGFDALLARG
-570 LKPEESDTYELGVRY
+570 LKPEGSDTFELGARY
-585 NDTIFNGV
+585 NDNVFNGV

-628 SLGFEAAGD
+628 SIGFEAAGD
-637 VRLGGGLSLFASYS
+637 VRLGGGLTLFASYS
-651 YNDATYRDDVV
+651 YTGATYEDNVVTPTATIAIKGKDVV
-662 IPPSAITTPPTPPN
+662 DT
-676 IIPTSGR
+676 
-683 NVVDAP
+683 P
-689 KHLLKGEVMYDSD
+689 KHLLRGEVAYDSD

-707 LGANYMSR
+707 LGANYMSK
-715 RYFNYLN
+715 RYFSYLN
-722 DRSVSG
+722 DQSVPA

-741 AGLRSPIELQLNATN
+741 AGMRVPLELQLNATN
-756 LLDKDYVSTIGSNG
+756 LLDKKYVSTIGSNG

-781 AGAPQQFFATVKVGF
+781 AGAPQQFFVTLKAGF

>member
-1 MRICILGGFNMHRLS
+1 MRKITMMLLAGVAFGSVPVMAQQS
-16 NSLSICLFTSVA
+16 NAPT
-28 LITVPATAQDET
+28 TADSE
-40 APVVDEAADGE
+40 EAE

-104 SRISIRGFNQNQ
+104 SRVSIRGFNQNQ
-116 LGFTLDGIP
+116 LGYTLDGIP

-175 SADPTGGLGFDANL
+175 SADPSDGFGVDANL
-189 TYGSENTV
+189 TYGSSNTM
-197 RGFGRFNFGEAGGIR
+197 RAFGRINFGEAGGVR
-212 GFVSGVYHNAEKWKG
+212 GFLSGVYHNADKWKG
-227 GGDQRNWQINA
+227 GGEQRSMHVNA

-245 DAEFDAY
+245 DAEFDG
-252 FGYSDRAEQD
+252 FFSYSDRAEQD
-262 YQDLSLEIIDR
+262 YQDLSLEMINR
-273 LGYNHDNFFPNYAL
+273 LGYDHDNYFPDYAK
-287 AIQIADIANN
+287 AISAARGTYVAPINN
-297 IDLRNNSTGALGGDG
+297 L
-312 RSDITG
+312 
-318 NAPTNPAAGTV
+318 
-329 FPAPYISIDD
+329 DD

-350 TLAAYGL
+350 TLASYGL
-357 TAPLD
+357 SATLAD
-362 EGVTFKIK
+362 GVTFKIK
-370 AYYHDNTGQGTW
+370 AYYHNNTGQGTW
-382 ATPYVPS
+382 GTPYVPS

-394 LSVRTTEYDIQR
+394 MSARTTEYDIQR
-406 GGVFGSLNAQI
+406 GGVFSSLNAEV
-417 GDHEITIGGWYE
+417 GDHEVTVGSWYE

-440 AFDSRTAPNRDLTNF
+440 AYESNTTPGLDHTKFLT
-455 QRNPFFT
+455 NPFFT

-475 HVQDKI
+475 YVQDKI
-481 SLGNL
+481 SLGDL

-497 NNEASPRVQGA
+497 NNESDPRIQGS
-508 LAAGKIRSKDWF
+508 LAAGKIKSQDWF
-520 QPHAGL
+520 QPHAGV
-526 AYRLNDKAE
+526 AYKMTDKAE
-535 VFGGFTQVTRA
+535 IFGGFTQVTRA
-546 FVSSATSGPFST
+546 FVSSATSGPFAT
-558 TQAGFNALIARG
+558 TQAGFNALVTRG
-570 LKPEESDTYELGVRY
+570 LKPESSDTFELGARY
-585 NDTIFNGV
+585 NDNVFNGV

-637 VRLGGGLSLFASYS
+637 VRLGGGMTLFASYS
-651 YNDATYRDDVV
+651 YTGATYRENV
-662 IPPSAITTPPTPPN
+662 ITPTAV
-676 IIPTSGR
+676 IATKGKE
-683 NVVDAP
+683 VVDTP
-689 KHLLKGEVMYDSD
+689 KHLLRGEFAYDND
-702 TFFGR
+702 AFFGR
-707 LGANYMSR
+707 VGANYMSK

-722 DRSVSG
+722 DRSVPS
-728 RVLVDATLGYRFD
+728 RVLVDATVGYRLD
-741 AGLRSPIELQLNATN
+741 AGLRAPLELQLNATN
-756 LLDKDYVSTIGSNG
+756 LFGIDYVSTIGSNG

-781 AGAPQQFFATVKVGF
+781 AGSPRQVFVTLKAGF